1 MILSTLHKTT
11 GTTHD
16 LYSLRETIYFFPFIN
31 LKMLCL
37 FPVDPLYL
45 LVSIPKQLLKVIA
58 TKTFEILIHYPVS
71 REAHR
76 FWLRTQNLPWLQK
89 LCLFLLCVRTTG

>member
-11 GTTHD
+11 GTLHD
-16 LYSLRETIYFFPFIN
+16 LYSLREIIDFFPFIN

-37 FPVDPLYL
+37 FPEDPLYL

-58 TKTFEILIHYPVS
+58 IKTFGVLIHYAES

-76 FWLRTQNLPWLQK
+76 FWLRT
-89 LCLFLLCVRTTG
+89 